1 MKKSGILALSI
12 LLLLAIAMPVV
23 SAGNYDNMELV
34 ANTTSDVNGY
44 YNFEEIPNGNYHL
57 ASVIYSTSMGGMW
70 LTNVSDFTIENGTPM
85 DITFAMRKNDSND
98 HEVILSYLDR
108 TEISGFT
115 LSKTGSAKVGTDL
128 VLTDQNGEF
137 VANTT
142 SNETGY
148 YLFDNIQNGDY
159 RLSGVIYS
167 TSMGGMWLTNMSEFT
182 IENGTPMEITFA
194 MRKNDSN
201 DHEAILS
208 YLDRTEVSGFT
219 LSKTGSAKVGTD
231 LVLTDQNGEFVA
243 NTTSNETGCY
253 LFDNVPNGDYRLSG
267 VIYSTSMGG
276 MWLTNMSEFTIENGT
291 PMEITF
297 AMRKNDSND
306 HDAILSYLD
315 RTTVSGRTV
324 SKTGS
329 PKVGTDLVL
338 LKDILIDEETVPEET
353 EEILTITTTSFK
365 FFGNVTSNETGYYLF
380 ENVPNG
386 DYRLSGAIYSAAMG
400 GMWLTNVSDFTVE
413 NGTPVNITFEM
424 RKNDSNDHEEIISYL
439 DRTEVSGFTLSK
451 TGSAKVGTDLVL
463 TDQNGEFIANTTSD
477 ETGYYLFDN
486 VPNGEYS
493 LSGVIYSTAMGG
505 MWLTNVSEFSI
516 QNATPVNITFE
527 MRKNESNDHD
537 AILSYL
543 DRTTISGLTLS
554 KTGSAKVGTDLVLT
568 DQNGEF
574 IANTTSDETGYYL
587 FNNVPNGEY
596 SLSGVIYS
604 TAMGGMWL
612 TNVSEFSIQNATP
625 VNITFEMR
633 KNESNDHDAI
643 LSYLDRTTI
652 SGLTLSKTGSAKVG
666 TDLVLLKKEYIESGV
681 AASNGPH
688 INIAL
693 ITGYESYKQQFD
705 ALVSRINGNSTYN
718 ITVSYYLPS
727 TLTEDVDLSD
737 TDIIYVNMFTD
748 SASMIEDEV
757 DAAITNG
764 TVVIGYNTHLNQNI
778 PYIPSVF
785 TDEDDLR
792 DHLQDYW
799 IYGPM
804 DTSNFDNMIF
814 FLSKEYGGRDDLEVK
829 GPEGLEKAIY
839 HPDMTELSCFTDNAT
854 EYFEWYSNRDGTK
867 HSFDENAPT
876 VGILFYV
883 SYYPDD
889 LMPFD
894 ALVRNFESRG
904 INVIPCYGS
913 SSQSVD
919 SFFNHSSETKVD
931 IILSSTYRS
940 HPFDRENLGVP
951 VMNTILNGYMNLE
964 EWQDANNPLPNTY
977 MLRMY
982 RPETW
987 GWIDPIIIASE
998 EVDSQGNDVYVPVES
1013 QIDWLVDRAEAQTD
1027 LSSKNESD
1035 KKVVIL
1041 YYNHGAGKDNI
1052 GASYLEVVP
1061 SINNLLK
1068 GMADYGYDVDSSSIP
1083 NETELVDL
1091 FVKQGT
1097 NIGTWAPGE
1106 LEDLV
1111 ETGKVTLIPEETY
1124 KGWFYELPQER
1135 KQEVVEMWGEA
1146 PGEVMVYEDS
1156 SGESFIVIPKIE
1168 VSDNVIL
1175 APQPTRGWLQ
1185 DNDALYHS
1193 GDLPPHHQY
1202 IAFYLWLQNEF
1213 DADVMVNMGRHG
1225 TVEWLP
1231 GKEFGLFRDEWPAVM
1246 AGDIPVVYPYVM
1258 DGMGEGMQAKRRGNA
1273 IIIDHLIPPVVMS
1286 GSYGNY
1292 TELNDKISQY
1302 NALSSEPAMQEMRY
1316 NEIVNITLDLHLDER
1331 VNMSLSENEATRE
1344 KFLDELDDVLRELR
1358 TTSMPYGLHILGTS
1372 PQGEQLSEMVCSM
1385 LGNDFKEEVALYNTS
1400 ETAPVLLLDLVLNKG
1415 IGSNDAQEQ
1424 VLGAGNS
1431 SAAMAN
1437 YLLTAT
1443 EYADKL
1449 GQSEDEIQQVLK
1461 AMDGKYVESNLGG
1474 DPILRPDALP
1484 SGRNFYAFD
1493 EQLIPTRKAWELGME
1508 LANETIDMYKAENDG
1523 EYPSKVAFVLWAG
1536 ESTRHEGVM
1545 EAEILY
1551 LLGVKPVWDDDG
1563 EDVEDVVLIDS
1574 SELGRPRIDVL
1585 VQISG
1590 LYRDTF
1596 PHKVELIDK
1605 AVYLAYN
1612 APNNGYGEKDERP
1625 TPEYIPYDSAENTNY
1640 VRENTNNIYEGLNT
1654 TFQNE
1659 TASMTVSLLRIFG
1672 PEDGTYGTGM
1682 ANAISAS
1689 DTWDNNTVLADLYME
1704 RMSNAYGEYVWGESI
1719 EDIVSQW
1726 DVADSSVDNEEVFGS
1741 NLEDV
1746 NAILHSRSSSTYGAL
1761 DTDDFFQ
1768 YMGGLM
1774 LVVGEASGTTPETYI
1789 MNLQNP
1795 DAETIES
1802 LKTYLSREMV
1812 TRYFNPSWIEGM
1824 QQHGFEGAGAM
1835 GDFLENLW
1843 GWEAVCPD
1851 LIDDHVWDSVYD
1863 TYMTGENAD
1872 WIKENNPYA
1881 YQSMNARMIET
1892 ARKGNWDVS
1901 DEVLKG
1907 LIKDYVESVVENDVT
1922 CCHHTCGNPSLDQFI
1937 SGQISLLGVEINQ
1950 DTLDEYNKLMKDA
1963 TTPRYTETSSHKSS
1977 SNTPS
1982 ANIVNSTSTSY
1993 DATGYGTATEQASVV
2008 DDNYI
2013 EGYEMKK
2020 ETTSEENASSSG
2032 FSGSDVIATAV
2043 VLVAVGTI
2051 IYGFRRQKL

>member
-1 MKKSGILALSI
+1 MRKCGILALSI
-12 LLLLAIAMPVV
+12 LLLLALAMPVV
-23 SAGNYDNMELV
+23 SAGNYENMEVV
-34 ANTTSDVNGY
+34 ANTTSDENG
-44 YNFEEIPNGNYHL
+44 NFSFSDVPNGNYRL
-57 ASVIYSTSMGGMW
+57 ASVIYST
-70 LTNVSDFTIENGTPM
+70 
-85 DITFAMRKNDSND
+85 
-98 HEVILSYLDR
+98 
-108 TEISGFT
+108 
-115 LSKTGSAKVGTDL
+115 
-128 VLTDQNGEF
+128 
-137 VANTT
+137 
-142 SNETGY
+142 
-148 YLFDNIQNGDY
+148 
-159 RLSGVIYS
+159 
-167 TSMGGMWLTNMSEFT
+167 
-182 IENGTPMEITFA
+182 
-194 MRKNDSN
+194 
-201 DHEAILS
+201 
-208 YLDRTEVSGFT
+208 
-219 LSKTGSAKVGTD
+219 
-231 LVLTDQNGEFVA
+231 
-243 NTTSNETGCY
+243 
-253 LFDNVPNGDYRLSG
+253 
-267 VIYSTSMGG
+267 
-276 MWLTNMSEFTIENGT
+276 
-291 PMEITF
+291 
-297 AMRKNDSND
+297 
-306 HDAILSYLD
+306 
-315 RTTVSGRTV
+315 
-324 SKTGS
+324 
-329 PKVGTDLVL
+329 
-338 LKDILIDEETVPEET
+338 
-353 EEILTITTTSFK
+353 
-365 FFGNVTSNETGYYLF
+365 
-380 ENVPNG
+380 
-386 DYRLSGAIYSAAMG
+386 AMG

-413 NGTPVNITFEM
+413 NGTAMNITFAM
-424 RKNDSNDHEEIISYL
+424 RKNESNDHDVILAYL
-439 DRTEVSGFTLSK
+439 DRTAVSGRTVSK
-451 TGSAKVGTDLVL
+451 SGSAKVGTNLVL
-463 TDQNGEFIANTTSD
+463 TDQNGEFVDNTTSN

-486 VPNGEYS
+486 VPNGDYS

-505 MWLTNVSEFSI
+505 MWLTNVSEFTVE
-516 QNATPVNITFE
+516 NGTPMNITFA
-527 MRKNESNDHD
+527 MRKNESNDHE
-537 AILSYL
+537 AILAYL
-543 DRTTISGLTLS
+543 DRTAVLGRTVS
-554 KTGSAKVGTDLVLT
+554 KSGSAKVGTNLVLT

-574 IANTTSDETGYYL
+574 VDNTTSNETGYYL
-587 FNNVPNGEY
+587 FDNVPNGDY

-612 TNVSEFSIQNATP
+612 TNVSEFTVENGTA
-625 VNITFEMR
+625 VNITFAMRKNESNDHEAILAYLDRTAVSGRTVSKSGSAKVGTNLVLLKNVFTDENTEPEETEETPTFTTTFKLFGNATSNETGYYLFDNVPNGDYRLSGVIYSTAMGGMWLTNVSEFTVENGTPMNITFAMRKNESNDHEAILSYIDRTTVSGFTLSKSGSPKVGSDLILTDQNGEFVDNTTSNNTGYYLFDNVPNGDYSLSGVIYSTAMGGMWLTNVSEFTVENGTAMNITFAMR

-643 LSYLDRTTI
+643 LAYLDRTTV
-652 SGLTLSKTGSAKVG
+652 SGLTLSKSGSPKVGTDLVLTDQNGEFVDNTTSNETGYYLFDNVPNGDYSLSGVIYSTAMGGMWLTNVSDFNVENGTPMNITFAMRKNQSNYHDAILAYLDRTTVSGLTLSKSGSPKVG
-666 TDLVLLKKEYIESGV
+666 TDLVLLKKIYAESG
-681 AASNGPH
+681 AAANGPH

-705 ALVSRINGNSTYN
+705 GLVSRINENSTYN

-727 TLTEDVDLSD
+727 TLTEDVNLSD

-748 SASMIEDEV
+748 SASMIEDEIN
-757 DAAITNG
+757 AAIANG

-785 TDEDDLR
+785 SDEDDLR
-792 DHLQDYW
+792 DYLQDYW
-799 IYGPM
+799 IYGAM

-829 GPEGLEKAIY
+829 GPDGLEKAIY
-839 HPDMTELSCFTDNAT
+839 HPDMTELSHFTSSAT
-854 EYFEWYSNRDGTK
+854 EYFDWYSNRTGTN

-876 VGILFYV
+876 VGILFYS

-894 ALVRNFESRG
+894 ELIRNFESRG

-913 SSQSVD
+913 RSNYVD
-919 SFFNHSSETKVD
+919 PFFNHTPETKVD
-931 IILSSTYRS
+931 LILSSTYRS
-940 HPFDRENLGVP
+940 QPFDKEDLGVP
-951 VMNTILNGYMNLE
+951 VMNTVLNGYMNLE
-964 EWQDANNPLPNTY
+964 EWEATNNPLPNTY

-987 GWIDPIIIASE
+987 GWIDPIMIASE
-998 EVDSQGNDVYVPVES
+998 EVDSQGNDIYVPVDS
-1013 QIDWLVDRAEAQTD
+1013 QIDWLVDRAEAQTE

-1068 GMADYGYDVDSSSIP
+1068 GMADSGYDVESSSIP

-1124 KGWFYELPQER
+1124 HGWFDELPEER

-1146 PGEVMVYEDS
+1146 PGEVMIYEDR
-1156 SGESFIVIPKIE
+1156 SGNSFVVIPKIE

-1231 GKEFGLFRDEWPAVM
+1231 GKEFGLFRDEWPALMVS
-1246 AGDIPVVYPYVM
+1246 DIPVVYPYVM

-1302 NALSSEPAMQEMRY
+1302 NALSSDPNMQELRY
-1316 NEIVNITLDLHLDER
+1316 NEIVNLTLELHLDER
-1331 VNMSLSENEATRE
+1331 VNMSHSKGESTRE
-1344 KFLDELDDVLRELR
+1344 EFLDELDDVLRELR

-1372 PQGEQLSEMVCSM
+1372 PQDEQLSEMVCSM

-1400 ETAPVLLLDLVLNKG
+1400 ETAPVLLLDLVLNLG
-1415 IGSNDAQEQ
+1415 LNSTFAQEQ
-1424 VLGAGNS
+1424 VLGVGNNS
-1431 SAAMAN
+1431 VAMDD
-1437 YLLTAT
+1437 YLSDAT
-1443 EYADKL
+1443 EYAYNL
-1449 GQSEDEIQQVLK
+1449 GQSEDEVQQVLN
-1461 AMDGKYVESNLGG
+1461 AMDGKYIESNLGG

-1493 EQLIPTRKAWELGME
+1493 EQLIPTRQAWELGMD

-1523 EYPSKVAFVLWAG
+1523 EYPNKVAFILWAG

-1551 LLGVKPVWDDDG
+1551 LLGVRPVWDDDG
-1563 EDVEDVVLIDS
+1563 DDVEDVVLIDS

-1612 APNNGYGEKDERP
+1612 APDNGYGEKEERP
-1625 TPEYIPYDSAENTNY
+1625 TPEYIPYAPAENTNF

-1659 TASMTVSLLRIFG
+1659 TASMTISLLRIFG
-1672 PEDGTYGTGM
+1672 PEDGAYGTGM

-1704 RMSNAYGEYVWGESI
+1704 RMSNAYGEYVWGESV

-1726 DVADSSVDNEEVFGS
+1726 DVADSSVDNEEVFGD

-1746 NAILHSRSSSTYGAL
+1746 NAILHSRSSNTYGAL

-1768 YMGGLM
+1768 YMGGLS
-1774 LVVGEASGTTPETYI
+1774 LVVGQASGTTPDTYI

-1795 DAETIES
+1795 DAETIET
-1802 LKTYLSREMV
+1802 LKTYLSREIV
-1812 TRYFNPSWIEGM
+1812 TRYLNPTWIEGM
-1824 QQHGFEGAGAM
+1824 QQHGFEGAGMM
-1835 GDFLENLW
+1835 GDFVENLW

-1851 LIDDHVWDSVYD
+1851 LIDDYVWDNVYE
-1863 TYMTGENAD
+1863 TYMTGENSD
-1872 WIKENNPYA
+1872 WMKENNPYA

-1901 DEVLKG
+1901 EEVLKT
-1907 LIKDYVESVVENDVT
+1907 LIKEYVESVAENDVT
-1922 CCHHTCGNPSLDQFI
+1922 CCHHTCGNPSLDNFI
-1937 SGQISLLGVEINQ
+1937 SGQISLLGVDVDK
-1950 DTLDEYNKLMKDA
+1950 DTLDKYNELMQDA
-1963 TTPRYTETSSHKSS
+1963 THRSSETSFHKSS

-1982 ANIVNSTSTSY
+1982 ANIVNSTSTSN
-1993 DATGYGTATEQASVV
+1993 DAAGYGTVTEQAPAPV
-2008 DDNYI
+2008 DDNYV
-2013 EGYEMKK
+2013 EGYEMTK

-2043 VLVAVGTI
+2043 VLLAVGTI
-2051 IYGFRRQKL
+2051 IYGFRRQRL